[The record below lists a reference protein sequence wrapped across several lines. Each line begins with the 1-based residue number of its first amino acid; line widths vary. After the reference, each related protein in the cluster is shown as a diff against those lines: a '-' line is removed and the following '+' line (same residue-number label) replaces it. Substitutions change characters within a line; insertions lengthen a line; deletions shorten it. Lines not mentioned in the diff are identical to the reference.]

1 MIGTHKAIELFS
13 SSDVSSSSDSGPRG
27 PLQRRQDSSSSSEE
41 KAHFKASKR
50 HRKRSLHDIRIKRK
64 RRKTKKE
71 SSESE
76 SGQESQSN
84 EEYEMRVEQ
93 LTRPRYPIL
102 KPTKVA
108 AATSYV
114 APINRPRH
122 NRETQEITEGMNFY
136 ELQAQEQMM
145 ARFRA
150 QKRRKVP
157 VTQRPEPRSPA
168 IAHVF
173 SEDANQVSGKA
184 SQLIEKLSGN
194 ASHGKKRRKKQV
206 HTQKVQKSVHLER
219 VSKKRHDGESEKYE
233 ESEEEE
239 WHRFTEKSAQRE
251 YLRKQKHNLQSVDA
265 GMVGNNLEKVYKE
278 VSRKSSDP
286 PKPGRKQRVAR
297 KIACTKQPALQTAKR
312 KIRQRVGPLT
322 PRNSLS
328 EVESEQG
335 SEEQSEEESE
345 DDEVELV
352 TLPVPRRQETVKLRK
367 KATSK
372 RSVSDFSK
380 QRLDGKLL
388 AALQSQSND
397 PQASSR
403 AVFRGTSETQH
414 LAETMSL
421 RELQEQEKL
430 LLFFHVQKKRN
441 LSGVAS
447 TVRKGEYNAHI
458 TNTKAKTN
466 SSGRRARMGVNQQET
481 PDTPSSFKYIAPT
494 SRNGILE
501 SSAAFVSAA
510 GCTATSVEKLTNPVI
525 HSTAWRRLFFEE
537 APPNILD
544 GVSITPY
551 IFESDRPLW
560 TYDTTGELKEKIEFV
575 EVNPLGVVITDDK
588 SENQPPGQ
596 SEVNKRVRA
605 LVEQELPQIK
615 TCHARRVRH
624 TLKEM
629 RKQLSEYLKA
639 HQVLRGERYRRLR
652 WSEIASYQSWLSVS
666 PTERVAAKR
675 VLQNP
680 SHTVQSYNYLVGY
693 VRYFV
698 QRDQTLFG
706 SLVYPETVIDLPN
719 DITAIRRS
727 FTMIGIRKNAFVED
741 DPILRYV
748 PYLGDGE
755 RMVIDNDLY
764 SETTISNERRIAVF
778 GEGKELKTLNPGAR
792 DDEIMEYLLRVIVGK
807 CGASEKVFL
816 ALQYEGGFNRP
827 RIDYCSMRD
836 LAKTEERV
844 ARRIV
849 QIKEVVALQEQ
860 LSADELAKMSV
871 AEMNASKALRKLVQ
885 PHWFLRNKPEPRLLA
900 IRLQPP
906 LSFFESSYADS
917 LETLGIRDRPTYEGL
932 VESHRDLLCRR
943 CYSYDCFEHGIQN
956 PQRSIRADPIYPM
969 VSVPGVVLARQEV
982 VIQERDMGA
991 EDGSLD
997 SLTSPVEVVELIG
1010 SSSSDEEERKG
1021 QQSPVDQSASQSTT
1035 LYRRSRRAHTRISS
1049 LASKSLQ
1056 TQEKMLE
1063 TERLAELEKRKKR
1076 REKFARAADKSEYL
1090 DKSYL
1095 PAVTATIKKLMS
1107 KITSCG
1113 PSCWLCAGDTDL
1125 SKVYAPLRQVDSV
1138 LVQKLASTLGPNAC
1152 MISAMLKSPKCT
1164 CAQISRF
1171 LAGEKMR
1178 RDSGDNLEAENESL
1192 VPTERQREGRRSAGV
1207 GSNRSLAKRIREQRS
1222 YDREKRLSYEPC
1234 NHAGVC
1240 DETCECTKRGHSCN
1254 KACSCPRDCPNRFQ
1268 GCKCTTGNC
1277 HTSACPCWSAGR
1289 ECDPDFCFNCGAS
1302 DAAVMTFYPEFKSRS
1317 SYNLS
1322 ICHNVN
1328 MLRGSIQKKIGIA
1341 FSATH
1346 GWGAY
1351 ALEPIRKDEFV
1362 LEYTGELIT
1371 DDEAERRGALYDR
1384 KCVSYLFG
1392 VNSDYVVD
1400 AAKKGNKAKFA
1411 NHRAKQGANLHV
1423 KVIVSNGEHRI
1434 GLFAREAI
1442 EVGAELFFDYGYTH
1456 DSAPRW
1462 SQHEKQQPEKQTYD
1476 IVDDENEWE

>member
-1 MIGTHKAIELFS
+1 MTGTHKAIELYS
-13 SSDVSSSSDSGPRG
+13 SSDVSSSSDSEPRG
-27 PLQRRQDSSSSSEE
+27 PRQQIQDSASSSEE
-41 KAHFKASKR
+41 KAHVKASKR
-50 HRKRSLHDIRIKRK
+50 HLKRSLQDIRITRK
-64 RRKTKKE
+64 RRKTKE
-71 SSESE
+71 ASSENE
-76 SGQESQSN
+76 SCQES
-84 EEYEMRVEQ
+84 EEDEMMRFEQ
-93 LTRPRYPIL
+93 LDYSRCSMSNQ
-102 KPTKVA
+102 TKVA
-108 AATSYV
+108 ATTFYV

-122 NRETQEITEGMNFY
+122 YRERQEITEGMKFY

-150 QKRRKVP
+150 QKRRKEP
-157 VTQRPEPRSPA
+157 VTQRPKLRS
-168 IAHVF
+168 HVKARVV
-173 SEDANQVSGKA
+173 SGDVKQVLGKA
-184 SQLIEKLSGN
+184 SQLIEKRSGN
-194 ASHGKKRRKKQV
+194 ELHGKERAKKQV
-206 HTQKVQKSVHLER
+206 NTKKAQKSVPSER
-219 VSKKRHDGESEKYE
+219 VSKKQHDGDSEKHE

-239 WHRFTEKSAQRE
+239 WHKFTVKSAQRE
-251 YLRKQKHNLQSVDA
+251 YLRKHHVQSVNA
-265 GMVGNNLEKVYKE
+265 GMVENNRGNTDKRA
-278 VSRKSSDP
+278 SRKSSDYH
-286 PKPGRKQRVAR
+286 KPGRKQQIAW
-297 KIACTKQPALQTAKR
+297 KMACTKQPTLQTAKR
-312 KIRQRVGPLT
+312 KTRQRVMPIT

-335 SEEQSEEESE
+335 SEEQSEEKSE

-352 TLPVPRRQETVKLRK
+352 ALPVPRRQEKVKLRK
-367 KATSK
+367 KVASK
-372 RSVSDFSK
+372 RYVSGYPK
-380 QRLDGKLL
+380 QRLDENLL
-388 AALQSQSND
+388 AGLQSQND
-397 PQASSR
+397 AAKASSR
-403 AVFRGTSETQH
+403 AVFRGTSGTQD
-414 LAETMSL
+414 LVEKMSL

-430 LLFFHVQKKRN
+430 LLFFRVPKKRN

-447 TVRKGEYNAHI
+447 TMRKGGHNAHI
-458 TNTKAKTN
+458 TNTRAKTN
-466 SSGRRARMGVNQQET
+466 GSGRRARMGVNQQET
-481 PDTPSSFKYIAPT
+481 LDTLSSLKDIARPFE
-494 SRNGILE
+494 NELLAPNAE
-501 SSAAFVSAA
+501 SVFAA
-510 GCTATSVEKLTNPVI
+510 GCTATTVEKLTNPVI
-525 HSTAWRRLFFEE
+525 HSTAWRRLLFEE
-537 APPNILD
+537 TPPNILD
-544 GVSITPY
+544 GVSVTPY
-551 IFESDRPLW
+551 SFESERPLW
-560 TYDTTGELKEKIEFV
+560 AYDTTGELKEKIKFV
-575 EVNPLGVVITDDK
+575 EVDQGVVITDGNF
-588 SENQPPGQ
+588 ENQPSGQ
-596 SEVNKRVRA
+596 SEVYKTVRA

-615 TCHARRVRH
+615 TCHARRVRN

-629 RKQLSEYLKA
+629 RKHLSEYVKA
-639 HQVLRGERYRRLR
+639 HQVLHGERYRRLQ
-652 WSEIASYQSWLSVS
+652 WSEIASHQSWLSVS
-666 PTERVAAKR
+666 PTERVAVKR
-675 VLQNP
+675 MLQNS
-680 SHTVQSYNYLVGY
+680 SHTVQPYNYLVGG

-698 QRDQTLFG
+698 QQDKTFFG
-706 SLVYPETVIDLPN
+706 SLVYPETVIHLPN

-741 DPILRYV
+741 DTILRYV

-764 SETTISNERRIAVF
+764 SETTMSNERRIAVF
-778 GEGKELKTLNPGAR
+778 GEGKELKASNSCAR
-792 DDEIMEYLLRVIVGK
+792 DDEIMEYILRVIVGK
-807 CGASEKVFL
+807 CGASEEVFL
-816 ALQYEGGFNRP
+816 ALQHEGIFDQP

-836 LAKTEERV
+836 LAKTEEHV
-844 ARRIV
+844 AKRIV

-860 LSADELAKMSV
+860 LPADKSAEMS
-871 AEMNASKALRKLVQ
+871 AAQMNASKALCKLVQ
-885 PHWFLRNKPEPRLLA
+885 PHWFLRNKPEPQLLA

-917 LETLGIRDRPTYEGL
+917 LETLGIHDRPTYEGL

-943 CYSYDCFEHGIQN
+943 CYCYDCFEHGIQN

-969 VSVPGVVLARQEV
+969 VSVPEVVHARQEV
-982 VIQERDMGA
+982 VIQDRDMGA
-991 EDGSLD
+991 EDGSPF
-997 SLTSPVEVVELIG
+997 SLTSPVEVVELT
-1010 SSSSDEEERKG
+1010 SSSNSDDEERKS
-1021 QQSPVDQSASQSTT
+1021 QQSSVDQSASQSTT

-1063 TERLAELEKRKKR
+1063 IERLAELEKRKKR

-1095 PAVTATIKKLMS
+1095 PAVTASLKKLMS
-1107 KITSCG
+1107 KIMSCG
-1113 PSCWLCAGDTDL
+1113 PSCWLCAGDTDS

-1138 LVQKLASTLGPNAC
+1138 LVRKLASTLGPNAC

-1178 RDSGDNLEAENESL
+1178 RDSGDNLETEKESL

-1302 DAAVMTFYPEFKSRS
+1302 DAAVMTFHPEFKSRS
-1317 SYNLS
+1317 NYNLS

-1400 AAKKGNKAKFA
+1400 AARKGNKAKFA
-1411 NHRAKQGANLHV
+1411 NHRAKEGANLHV
-1423 KVIVSNGEHRI
+1423 KVIASNGEHRI

-1462 SQHEKQQPEKQTYD
+1462 SQHDKPQPEKRAYD